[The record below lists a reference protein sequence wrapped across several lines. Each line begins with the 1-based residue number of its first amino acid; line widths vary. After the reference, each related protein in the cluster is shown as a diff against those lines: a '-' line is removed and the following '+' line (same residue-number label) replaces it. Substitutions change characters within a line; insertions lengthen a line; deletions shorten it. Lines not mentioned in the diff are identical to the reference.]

1 MLENWLESWATI
13 FHMQFFA
20 HVLRVPEKEPSP
32 PWKSQMEL
40 QDSFFNSVLPVC
52 CSRLGSEPGAR
63 WFFSLYVTLCFA
75 HKYSFVFFFLTE
87 LFLSIACEVKV
98 FISSCWNLGITWTG
112 FWLICKSLIWSY
124 VVCSCKVKEI
134 LSVKLSKSIWFAFR
148 SNLWFLWVLLCTL
161 SPKPATRNWIRM
173 LVWAKTQTD
182 FHVGF

>member
-1 MLENWLESWATI
+1 MFLECQKRN
-13 FHMQFFA
+13 
-20 HVLRVPEKEPSP
+20 P
-32 PWKSQMEL
+32 
-40 QDSFFNSVLPVC
+40 LP
-52 CSRLGSEPGAR
+52 LGRAR
-63 WFFSLYVTLCFA
+63 WSSRILSSTRSCLSVAAVWGVNQELDGFSLCMSHSALHISTVLF
-75 HKYSFVFFFLTE
+75 FFFLTE